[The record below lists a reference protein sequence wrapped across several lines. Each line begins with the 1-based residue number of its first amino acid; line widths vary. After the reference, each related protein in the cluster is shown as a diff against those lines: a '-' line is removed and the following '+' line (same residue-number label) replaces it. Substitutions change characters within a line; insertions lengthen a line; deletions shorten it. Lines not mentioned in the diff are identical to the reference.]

1 MHLIANIL
9 QSTAFLTYNGFSY
22 IGAFCMS
29 RLVLGNINVMSS
41 SFLPAWIASF
51 MSLFIEKPERH
62 SLLALYV
69 TNVAIET
76 LIKMVHARGFR
87 SPLPH
92 SEVLM
97 FSLSLSM
104 ASWLYSQHKLHGIL
118 LIIMRFLFGDIHN
131 VTRTEKSTKNY
142 HHYLNAIKGVLKP
155 FVLGVGVQAM
165 LQLVSSWKRIVYKRD
180 FQAFFAKKNLRL
192 PLFLLALS
200 SSYRVISSVLRQGT
214 KWSDGKVASVT
225 GLASGTALLIY
236 PNISLVIYM
245 TTKVAECMYGL
256 GMEKGFVR
264 SVPGFTVFLYATST
278 ALLLHAA
285 VVEPHNLKDSYW
297 RFLNRITGNRISE
310 MNRRLLDEFG
320 FRSSTLQPSFWP
332 QYDMTQVSPHLKEF
346 MQKNAIPS

>member
-1 MHLIANIL
+1 MALFSAQTSWDSSNHYEIL
-9 QSTAFLTYNGFSY
+9 
-22 IGAFCMS
+22 
-29 RLVLGNINVMSS
+29 V
-41 SFLPAWIASF
+41 W
-51 MSLFIEKPERH
+51 RH
-62 SLLALYV
+62 SQCDENREIHQKL
-69 TNVAIET
+69 
-76 LIKMVHARGFR
+76 
-87 SPLPH
+87 SPL
-92 SEVLM
+92 SECHQ
-97 FSLSLSM
+97 SM
-104 ASWLYSQHKLHGIL
+104 QH
-118 LIIMRFLFGDIHN
+118 
-131 VTRTEKSTKNY
+131 
-142 HHYLNAIKGVLKP
+142 GVLKP

-200 SSYRVISSVLRQGT
+200 SSYR
-214 KWSDGKVASVT
+214 
-225 GLASGTALLIY
+225 
-236 PNISLVIYM
+236 
-245 TTKVAECMYGL
+245 CMYGL